1 MITDVF
7 GKFNSYEA
15 KVEIDETTKEL
26 IGAEAN
32 IEVAS
37 LTTENSKRDGQLK
50 SPDFF
55 ESSKFPNITFKSKD
69 VKKIS
74 KNKYE
79 QLKRSNGA

>member
-7 GKFNSYEA
+7 GKFKSYDA

-26 IGAEAN
+26 IGTEVN

-37 LTTENSKRDGQLK
+37 LTTENTKRDGYLK

-55 ESSKFPNITFKSKD
+55 DALKSPNITSKIKD
-69 VKKIS
+69 VKRIS
-74 KNKYE
+74 KINMK
-79 QLKRSNGA
+79 